1 MACWRWEM
9 AAVQYRTNRSL
20 TTLAVRTQDET
31 LAATA
36 CAAVIL
42 DVGGSRLASVPTTL
56 SLLQPAVLSRRL
68 ALAVISAAAV
78 AAAHR

>member
-56 SLLQPAVLSRRL
+56 SLPQPAVRSRRL
-68 ALAVISAAAV
+68 VLAVISAAAV
-78 AAAHR
+78 AAARR